1 MREELQKS
9 KLELVDLLQ
18 QFLQQMYEKID
29 EFKNSVSENLLAL
42 EKKDPTAS
50 MASQLVRN
58 SLESIHDQS
67 YQPWCRLRIKFPMET
82 SDDNQLTLG

>member
-18 QFLQQMYEKID
+18 QFLQRMYEKID

-67 YQPWCRLRIKFPMET
+67 YQPWC
-82 SDDNQLTLG
+82 